1 MRSSPDLKVKIPAV
15 AGRSCAGAP
24 WGPCSSQ
31 SGASAVD
38 LGFCRAPRF
47 LQAPMDKIV
56 SIVFKP
62 LKSSAQYSP
71 YMSKKLWPNNDF
83 ANLQQTHQV
92 PPVTEPLELKAR
104 LGRQLLP
111 LAKFH
116 PANHLTVLQVG
127 TAQNLHNLVM
137 CVSSNYAWKIPKDII

>member
-1 MRSSPDLKVKIPAV
+1 
-15 AGRSCAGAP
+15 
-24 WGPCSSQ
+24 
-31 SGASAVD
+31 
-38 LGFCRAPRF
+38 
-47 LQAPMDKIV
+47 
-56 SIVFKP
+56 
-62 LKSSAQYSP
+62 
-71 YMSKKLWPNNDF
+71 MSKKLWPNNDF

-104 LGRQLLP
+104 PGRQLLP